1 MDEFTKCHLLFN
13 EKMKSEVGAEQAGKM
28 KNLYLA
34 VLSVTC
40 LWDIQVKMSSWQLVI

>member
-1 MDEFTKCHLLFN
+1 MDGFTKCHLSFS

-34 VLSVTC
+34 MLSVTC
-40 LWDIQVKMSSWQLVI
+40 LWDVQVKMSSWQLVI